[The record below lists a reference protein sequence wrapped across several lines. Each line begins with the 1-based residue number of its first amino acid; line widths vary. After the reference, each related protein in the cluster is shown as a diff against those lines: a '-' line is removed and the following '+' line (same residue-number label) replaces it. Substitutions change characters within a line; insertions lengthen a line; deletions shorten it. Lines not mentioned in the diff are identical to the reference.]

1 MSSSALDEVRGN
13 VRLLL
18 TKNYPVPTPAFRVGA
33 PKACKI
39 LLISYMYPKPKKY
52 PIMAQNP
59 PQPGIEPATKAATP
73 PPLYLL
79 QIMSVI
85 QRSPALDNGL
95 HTDGGIAWIRLFE
108 ISKE

>member
-1 MSSSALDEVRGN
+1 
-13 VRLLL
+13 
-18 TKNYPVPTPAFRVGA
+18 
-33 PKACKI
+33 
-39 LLISYMYPKPKKY
+39 
-52 PIMAQNP
+52 MAQNP

-95 HTDGGIAWIRLFE
+95 HTDGGIAWIRLFD
-108 ISKE
+108 ISQEYKIVWKREVKKRFVT